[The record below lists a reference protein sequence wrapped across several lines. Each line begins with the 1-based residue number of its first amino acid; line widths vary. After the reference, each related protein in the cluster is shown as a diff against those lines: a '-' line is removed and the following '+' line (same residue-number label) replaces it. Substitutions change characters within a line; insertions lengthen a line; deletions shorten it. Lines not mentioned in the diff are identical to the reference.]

1 MTRAENVNRC
11 PDSAPVE
18 LCRDAELAGALRLV
32 TVPVRDDRLGIAAI
46 DSIAAWALRH
56 SSPHFAVPMTRNQ
69 SGVPHERRTILV
81 SRALVLEHT

>member
-1 MTRAENVNRC
+1 VSRRQ
-11 PDSAPVE
+11 
-18 LCRDAELAGALRLV
+18 LAGALRLV

>member
-32 TVPVRDDRLGIAAI
+32 TVPVRDDQLGIAAI
-46 DSIAAWALRH
+46 DSIAAWALR
-56 SSPHFAVPMTRNQ
+56 P
-69 SGVPHERRTILV
+69 
-81 SRALVLEHT
+81 LENAGARDGPELDLAIDLR